1 MTNRELVILGAVGL
15 GAYWLIRQIP
25 KPPSVTE
32 AAHTGFW
39 YSSFGQ
45 LADKAAGLYNGWGQF
60 DPLSDAEAAEV
71 QAVVD
76 QINKETGYSNGGWG
90 SL

>member
-15 GAYWLIRQIP
+15 GAYWLIKQIP

-32 AAHTGFW
+32 AAHAGFW

-45 LADKAAGLYNGWGQF
+45 LADKAAGIYNDWGF
-60 DPLSDAEAAEV
+60 DPISEEEAAKV
-71 QAVVD
+71 QEIVD
-76 QINKETGYSNGGWG
+76 AINEQSGYANGGWS

>member
-45 LADKAAGLYNGWGQF
+45 LADKAAGIYNDWGVVDLY
-60 DPLSDAEAAEV
+60 SDAEAAEI

-76 QINKETGYSNGGWG
+76 QINRETGYANGGWA

>member
-1 MTNRELVILGAVGL
+1 MKNRKLIVLGAVGL
-15 GAYWLIRQIP
+15 GAYWLIKQIP
-25 KPPSVTE
+25 RPPSVTE
-32 AAHTGFW
+32 AAHAGFW

-45 LADKAAGLYNGWGQF
+45 LANKAAGLYNNWGF

-76 QINKETGYSNGGWG
+76 QINKETGYANGGWG

>member
-15 GAYWLIRQIP
+15 GLYWLIKQIP
-25 KPPSVTE
+25 RPPSVTE

-39 YSSFGQ
+39 YSSLGQ
-45 LADKAAGLYNGWGQF
+45 LADRAAGVYNDWGNF
-60 DPLSDAEAAEV
+60 DPLSDEEAAEV

-76 QINKETGYSNGGWG
+76 AINNETGYSNGGWG
-90 SL
+90 TL